1 MRPERNE
8 KMPDTNNENLKNL
21 AEYLIEEGKS
31 HAEDYA
37 DRVRELHEL
46 AQMTEEFDGVTHRW
60 DVDRKQWIAMPKI
73 VKCDDDVPDTLEF
86 FTLQG
91 LVDYINENTE
101 GQIPDDK
108 TLILQVASP
117 TVVRLLSQPSE
128 HEKKR
133 HVIAGT
139 KANLPGTRFGVYMD
153 AETFT
158 TMLLSRFIET
168 DARNTLFSVVK
179 SMTKQQSCNTTDDG
193 VSQVITVERG
203 VSMAT
208 NVTFKNPVPLKP
220 MRTFSE
226 VEQPESNFTL
236 RVNEDAEAALFEAD
250 GGAWQIEAV
259 DNIAKY
265 LRATITNPNVVVIA

>member
-1 MRPERNE
+1 MET
-8 KMPDTNNENLKNL
+8 MNENLKNL
-21 AEYLIEEGKS
+21 AEYLVEEGKD
-31 HAEDYA
+31 HERDATE
-37 DRVRELHEL
+37 RLKVKNEL
-46 AQMTEEFDGVTHRW
+46 AQKTQEIDGVTYCWNVEKMRW
-60 DVDRKQWIAMPKI
+60 ESMSHVLPNDEPVPKML
-73 VKCDDDVPDTLEF
+73 PF

-101 GQIPDDK
+101 GLIPNDK
-108 TLILQVASP
+108 KLILKVEDPALVQLV
-117 TVVRLLSQPSE
+117 SQPSTYYKE
-128 HEKKR
+128 R
-133 HVIAGT
+133 HVIAL
-139 KANLPGTRFGVYMD
+139 ASAHAPEMRFERYMD

-179 SMTKQQSCNTTDDG
+179 SMTKKQSCNTTDDG
-193 VSQVITVERG
+193 VSQVITVEQG
-203 VSMAT
+203 VSMAA

-226 VEQPESNFTL
+226 VDQPESNFTL

-250 GGAWQIEAV
+250 GGAWKIEAV
-259 DNIAKY
+259 DNIAKF